1 MHIVAKQQS
10 PFILLI
16 YLPPARNRLEL
27 FDIFIPHAQR
37 IYEFSIEKEARRRLD
52 NVMQAP

>member
-37 IYEFSIEKEARRRLD
+37 IYEFSIEKE
-52 NVMQAP
+52 P